1 MNEWDR
7 LICPCCS
14 TWHGPA
20 AARRILAEALDW
32 NNTAV
37 RLLYVAFGTG
47 VKTPFLL
54 CLSLLLE
61 KKQIWV
67 SLELKKWAG
76 SGVLRMGLRKW
87 IKLGIGGMGMGM
99 GWVVG

>member
-7 LICPCCS
+7 LPCPCCS
-14 TWHGPA
+14 TWHDLA
-20 AARRILAEALDW
+20 AARTILAEALDW

-37 RLLYVAFGTG
+37 RLLCVAFGTG

-61 KKQIWV
+61 NKYKNLGFFRIEKV
-67 SLELKKWAG
+67 GRVRGCEDGLVELD
-76 SGVLRMGLRKW
+76 
-87 IKLGIGGMGMGM
+87 
-99 GWVVG
+99 